1 MEAILAA
8 EQAYYD
14 GNAPL
19 NAVEGFIRQ
28 ILGWREYVRGLYWL
42 KMPEYGSEN
51 FLNAQRKL
59 PDFYWTAETDMNCL
73 SQCVSTTIDN
83 AYAHHIQRL
92 MVLGNFAL
100 LAGIHPASRAKLP
113 STISRWM

>member
-1 MEAILAA
+1 MECIKAA
-8 EQAYYD
+8 EKAYYN

-28 ILGWREYVRGLYWL
+28 ILGWREFVRDVYWL
-42 KMPEYGSEN
+42 KMPDYRDMNYLE
-51 FLNAQRKL
+51 ATRKL
-59 PDFYWTAETDMNCL
+59 PSFYWDADTKINCL
-73 SQCVSTTIDN
+73 HQCVKETKQN

-100 LAGIHPASRAKLP
+100 LAGV
-113 STISRWM
+113 